1 MQQPPGAKRKTKK
14 MTQYTYS
21 TAGTKAQLAATA
33 SPATSTPLAE
43 RAREWLA
50 KYLPSKIPFKLPL
63 EAHLVHWEP
72 QTNYVIGS
80 EITSDTDAKILTL
93 VQQFASDGG
102 HVIWMGTNADLRRM
116 SEQLMFKIAGLELPA
131 ACTSVQLDAIAQC
144 KLLYAHEQIG
154 NLWIDFCNVDDCG
167 DDDVEQEFL
176 ASVSS
181 FKPTLIVVDESIFDD
196 VTLNPFEVLV
206 RQTHALRMVEEL
218 RRTNPMSS
226 VLWHLPMSNTVNYS
240 AQLPS
245 LAQSYPTIYLTTSG
259 TPVAE
264 LDLALSA

>member
-1 MQQPPGAKRKTKK
+1 MNISSNMLTNTARDEINKSGSVTRKPI
-14 MTQYTYS
+14 
-21 TAGTKAQLAATA
+21 GLLAQ
-33 SPATSTPLAE
+33 
-43 RAREWLA
+43 EWLA
-50 KYLPSKIPFKLPL
+50 RYLPPKIAFGLPL
-63 EAHLVHWEP
+63 NARPEHWEP
-72 QTNYVIGS
+72 QTNYVIAG
-80 EITSDTDAKILTL
+80 TQTTDTDAMTLTL
-93 VQQFASDGG
+93 AQQFASSGG
-102 HVIWMGTNADLRRM
+102 HVIWVGITDDLHRM
-116 SEQLMFKIAGLELPA
+116 SEQLMFKLAGLELPA
-131 ACTSVQLDAIAQC
+131 AGASVQLDAIVQC
-144 KLLYAHEQIG
+144 KLMYAHEQIG
-154 NLWIDFCNVDDCG
+154 KLWIDFCNVDDCG

-196 VTLNPFEVLV
+196 VTPNPFEVLV

-218 RRTNPMSS
+218 RQTNPMST
-226 VLWHLPMSNTVNYS
+226 VLWHLPMSNIVNNS